1 MVSLLAISR
10 ITHHALRATLVGIA
24 REKGVSDYIG
34 DGSNRWPAVHRRD
47 AAHLFRLA
55 LEHGYLPSR
64 LALDNYGNV
73 IYEDFH
79 AIKGETIEDLIQNIK
94 ARLEK
99 LAPHTGGFALD
110 EGFAEEVHRTIARF
124 NQLAATGKDLDF
136 QRGENL
142 IELIF
147 NGEARPG
154 NDTGN
159 PTMYPISES
168 GPYYATI
175 LAAGTLDTKG
185 GPRTNTSGQVLGA
198 DGEPIRGLYG
208 VGNCVA
214 SASGQ
219 GYWAGGATLGSILT
233 FGYLAAKHA
242 AAQARRELG
251 AELTTA

>member
-1 MVSLLAISR
+1 
-10 ITHHALRATLVGIA
+10 
-24 REKGVSDYIG
+24 
-34 DGSNRWPAVHRRD
+34 
-47 AAHLFRLA
+47 
-55 LEHGYLPSR
+55 SR

-79 AIKGETIEDLIQNIK
+79 IIKGETIEDLTQNIK

-110 EGFAEEVHRTIARF
+110 KGFAEEVHRTIARF

-136 QRGENL
+136 QRGENP

-154 NDTGN
+154 NETGN

-219 GYWAGGATLGSILT
+219 GYW
-233 FGYLAAKHA
+233 
-242 AAQARRELG
+242 
-251 AELTTA
+251 